1 MEVASLFLRP
11 TPTLYSSVL
20 ASLSLLVFEA
30 LSRVFATKVLS
41 KAVGSLQTEAVSYF
55 ISHVSNSVVELNDRL
70 AALIP
75 EPDSSLNLLLRL
87 CSC

>member
-1 MEVASLFLRP
+1 M
-11 TPTLYSSVL
+11 
-20 ASLSLLVFEA
+20 FEA

-70 AALIP
+70 VASIP
-75 EPDSSLNLLLRL
+75 ESDSNLNLLLRL